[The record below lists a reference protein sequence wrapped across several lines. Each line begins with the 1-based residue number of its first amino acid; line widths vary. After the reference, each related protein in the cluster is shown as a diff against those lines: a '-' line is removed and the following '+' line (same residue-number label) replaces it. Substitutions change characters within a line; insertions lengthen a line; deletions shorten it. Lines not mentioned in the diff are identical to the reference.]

1 MIKTP
6 GESLWQLSQTVQW
19 VEVRALPIPC
29 QRFTVQFDTID
40 GVQTGHIK
48 VAERVREND
57 KGI

>member
-6 GESLWQLSQTVQW
+6 GKSLWQLSQTIQRI
-19 VEVRALPIPC
+19 EVRALPIPC

-48 VAERVREND
+48 VAEKVIE
-57 KGI
+57 K